1 MEPVQGLNL
10 NRRYISGLEPAMPVT
25 RCVGLTTLPP
35 PCAVCQEILGASI
48 FWSPKGLPRH
58 VKGLLDPG
66 FAFA

>member
-1 MEPVQGLNL
+1 LNL
-10 NRRYISGLEPAMPVT
+10 NRRYISGLEHEFPVT

-58 VKGLLDPG
+58 V
-66 FAFA
+66 